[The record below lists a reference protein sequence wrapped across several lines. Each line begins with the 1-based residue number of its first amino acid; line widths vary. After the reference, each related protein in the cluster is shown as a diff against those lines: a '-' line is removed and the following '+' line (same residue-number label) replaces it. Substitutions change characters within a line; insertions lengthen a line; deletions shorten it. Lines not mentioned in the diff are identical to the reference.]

1 MDTRA
6 WLLLTVGV
14 TACLWMPYVLDRFI
28 RLGIPRTLGNPRPLD
43 ADELSAWARRAQR
56 AHENAVENLVI
67 FAPLALMAVH
77 SGVGGTALASGAS
90 AAYFFARLVHYLSY
104 AAGVPVLRTVA
115 FLGGFGAQL
124 ALLAAVAGAGS
135 AP

>member
-14 TACLWMPYVLDRFI
+14 TACLWAPYVLDRFV
-28 RLGIPRTLGNPRPLD
+28 RLGIPRTLGNPKPSD
-43 ADELSAWARRAQR
+43 PDELSPWARRAQR
-56 AHENAVENLVI
+56 AHANAVENLVV
-67 FAPLALMAVH
+67 FAPLAVMAVH

-90 AAYFFARLVHYLSY
+90 AAYFYARLAHYLLH
-104 AAGVPVLRTVA
+104 AGGVPVLRTVA
-115 FLGGFGAQL
+115 FLAGFGAQL
-124 ALLAAVAGAGS
+124 ALLAALVGTGS